1 MTIPRRSGPIGGRAI
16 ELAAVPVLAFLSV
29 KLAVLVANLWW
40 FPTLPRHPPARRS
53 NHRDSA
59 LLVPLRDE
67 AERIP
72 LTLPGMLTAG
82 FGEVLLL
89 DDGST
94 DGTAAVVRR
103 MLQGAPAQTRVRL
116 LSGRPRPP
124 GWAGK
129 TWACTQLAQAS
140 DAGTLVFCDADVLL
154 APGAAHAILGEME
167 RQEAQVFSVFP
178 RHRTGTWSER
188 LLAPL
193 IVDVLL
199 CWLPFGLLR
208 TPVRSAAA
216 AHGALFVFRRDAYSA
231 VGGFGAVRAA
241 VVEDVA
247 LARAVRARGLRLGLA
262 LGGATAQVR
271 MYRNRR
277 EVAAG
282 LGRGLLPMA
291 GGRRWLVLAAWF
303 WHVLAYTA
311 PPLLGI
317 GRPRWRLAAA
327 LGLAE
332 RTLLELKTGGR
343 DWAAALAVPASPIA
357 AIPVIGQGLRRRQ
370 VWRGRSYPT

>member
-1 MTIPRRSGPIGGRAI
+1 MRGRQRRESAGPGAI
-16 ELAAVPVLAFLSV
+16 ERAAAPVLAFLAV
-29 KLAVLVANLWW
+29 KLAVLLTNMWW
-40 FPTLPRHPPARRS
+40 FPTLQRHPPARRS
-53 NHRDSA
+53 GDGRSA

-67 AERIP
+67 AQRIP
-72 LTLPGMLTAG
+72 QTLPGMLTAG
-82 FGEVLLL
+82 FDEVVLL

-94 DGTAAVVRR
+94 DGTAAIVRQMVR
-103 MLQGAPAQTRVRL
+103 SAPPGTRARL
-116 LSGRPRPP
+116 IAGRPRPA

-129 TWACTQLAQAS
+129 TWACAQLAEAS
-140 DAGTLVFCDADVLL
+140 DAQALVFCDADVLL
-154 APGAAHAILGEME
+154 ASGAAASILGELE
-167 RQEAQVFSVFP
+167 RQQAQVFSVFP

-208 TPVRSAAA
+208 IPVRSAAT
-216 AHGALFVFRRDAYSA
+216 AHGALFAFTRDAYLA
-231 VGGFGAVRAA
+231 VGGFGAVRAE

-247 LARAVRARGLRLGLA
+247 LARIARARGLRLGLA
-262 LGGATAQVR
+262 LGGSTVRVR

-282 LGRGLLPMA
+282 LGRGLLPMT
-291 GGRRWLVLAAWF
+291 GGRRWLVLVAWA

-317 GRPRWRLAAA
+317 GRPWWRLAAV
-327 LGLAE
+327 LGVAE
-332 RTLLELKTGGR
+332 RVLLELKTGGR
-343 DWAAALAVPASPIA
+343 DWAAALAVAASPIA
-357 AIPVIGQGLRRRQ
+357 AIPAVGQGLRRQQ